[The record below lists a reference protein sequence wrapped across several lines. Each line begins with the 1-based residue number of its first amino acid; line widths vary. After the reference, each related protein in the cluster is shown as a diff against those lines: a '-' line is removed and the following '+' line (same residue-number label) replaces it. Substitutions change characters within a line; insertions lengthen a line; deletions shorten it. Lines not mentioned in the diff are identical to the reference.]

1 MSYTKLRLVNHE
13 APTREERD
21 RLELLQALIDAPN
34 FDPVLRPDVLIV
46 PADHPHF
53 GWGCQVPDCER
64 TTAESAMCTRHQAE
78 WRQAKSEG
86 ASKSQYLAQAKPL
99 TVALGTTR
107 QRCRICPDRGV
118 HHLGTQLCYTHHN
131 RWHKLDCPSLEEWV
145 KEQLPLPSFGPC
157 LASICSEP
165 ARCPLGLCEGHH
177 QRYEQH
183 GRPGG
188 ARLKRNWAT
197 LQNQIGKIPA
207 ADVEDKDVFRA
218 WCQEAT
224 SVLVTGRLSLEGL
237 PKLLIAELKWGL
249 FDHYQQAQP
258 SLWSIG
264 AVRRTVRT
272 CRKLNLTSLGGPEHP
287 RVPQEAAATRMIIRG
302 IRESLRR
309 VYLSKEDTKDAGFIE
324 TEHFGR
330 RFESSA
336 GYFDLTAVSQ
346 RWLRDLLWE
355 YMAGQLRSVKGPR
368 SRSPFDQ
375 VRRSMVQLGAFL
387 AARVPQAD
395 DDPAVLTAEHAEDF
409 VADLRNRERE
419 GLPALGLRLPN
430 GKPPIVTGTARRLA
444 LTSCRKAAYWALETG
459 HAEAIGLSRDF
470 ITALPTGGK
479 DPKRSRNPFSDD
491 VARALADEKNLQMF
505 ADTQDA
511 PDYGLRDIWETLV
524 FTGRR
529 ASEVIKLRLDCTAR
543 YLSFPMLWHDQTKV
557 GNYNEG
563 IRIPEYL
570 FDRLEQRRQKT
581 LARFEDFHGR
591 PPTRA
596 ERPLLAL
603 FPSPTCNKNRQKAIS
618 YGHFHM
624 TFRAWVVE
632 LDLGTAVP
640 HQARHTLATKLLKHG
655 ASLAHI
661 RRYLGQVSERMA
673 EHYAKV
679 ASSELE
685 DVLHAVWVS
694 GPGSAAPGELLSG
707 ERPLSQHEAM
717 ALALDL
723 SRRSTPAEGGF
734 CTFQPVVDGGA
745 CPWNLDCENCDKFV
759 LSGADLVYWRRK
771 QQQWQSQAERAPDD
785 KTADYLHKLF
795 EPTAR
800 AIDGLERALAGMG
813 LLEQAL
819 SLDLRRPQDYFER
832 VWSMSFRAA
841 DLANLAAGEETD
853 DGPDEGMADAS

>member
-1 MSYTKLRLVNHE
+1 
-13 APTREERD
+13 
-21 RLELLQALIDAPN
+21 
-34 FDPVLRPDVLIV
+34 
-46 PADHPHF
+46 
-53 GWGCQVPDCER
+53 
-64 TTAESAMCTRHQAE
+64 MCARHQVE
-78 WRQAKSEG
+78 WRQAKSDG
-86 ASKSQYLAQAKPL
+86 VNKSQFLAQAKPL
-99 TVALGTTR
+99 TAALGTTR
-107 QRCRICPDRGV
+107 QRCRLCPDRGV
-118 HHLGTQLCYTHHN
+118 HNLRTQLCHTHHN
-131 RWHKLDCPSLEEWV
+131 RWLKLGRPPLEEWA
-145 KEQLPLPSFGPC
+145 KNESPLPSFGPC
-157 LASICSEP
+157 LVVICSEP
-165 ARCPLGLCEGHH
+165 ARSPLGLCHGHH
-177 QRYEQH
+177 QRYDEH

-188 ARLKRNWAT
+188 RRMKRHWAT
-197 LQNQIGKIPA
+197 VHQRTGKIPA
-207 ADVEDKDVFRA
+207 ADVEDEGVFRE
-218 WCQEAT
+218 WCERAT
-224 SVLVTGRLSLEGL
+224 SVLVTGQVSLEGL

-258 SLWSIG
+258 SHWSIG
-264 AVRRTVRT
+264 AVRRTVRS

-287 RVPQEAAATRMIIRG
+287 RVCEEPAPNRMIIRG
-302 IRESLRR
+302 IRESLRKI
-309 VYLSKEDTKDAGFIE
+309 YFSKEDTKDAGFIE

-330 RFESSA
+330 RFESSS
-336 GYFDLTAVSQ
+336 GYLDLTTISQ

-355 YMAGQLRSVKGPR
+355 YMAGQLKSVKCPR

-375 VRRSMVQLGAFL
+375 ARRSVVQLGAFL
-387 AARVPQAD
+387 AAQVPQAD
-395 DDPAVLTAEHAEDF
+395 DDPTVLTTGHAEDF
-409 VADLRNRERE
+409 VADLLNRERE

-430 GKPPIVTGTARRLA
+430 GKPPIVNDTARRLT
-444 LTSCRKAAYWALETG
+444 LTSTRKVAYWSLEAG
-459 HAEAIGLSRDF
+459 HAEGIGLSRDF
-470 ITALPTGGK
+470 ITSLPTGGT
-479 DPKRSRNPFSDD
+479 DPKKSRNPFSDD
-491 VARALADEKNLQMF
+491 VARALADEDNLQMF
-505 ADTQDA
+505 ADTHD
-511 PDYGLRDIWETLV
+511 PVDYGLRDIWETLV

-543 YLSFPMLWHDQTKV
+543 HNNFPMLWHDQTKV
-557 GNYNEG
+557 GNYNDG

-570 FDRLEQRRQKT
+570 FDRLEERRQKT
-581 LARFEDFHGR
+581 LIRFEDFHGR
-591 PPTRA
+591 RPTRA

-603 FPSPTCNKNRQKAIS
+603 FPSPTCNKNRRKAIS
-618 YGHFHM
+618 YGHFH
-624 TFRAWVVE
+624 TSFSAWVVA

-661 RRYLGQVSERMA
+661 RRYLGQVSDRMA

-679 ASSELE
+679 ASSELD

-694 GPGSAAPGELLSG
+694 GPGSASPGQLLSG

-734 CTFQPVVDGGA
+734 CTYQAVVDGAA

-771 QQQWQSQAERAPDD
+771 QQQWQSMAERAPDD
-785 KTADYLHKLF
+785 KTADYLHSLF

-832 VWSMSFRAA
+832 VWSTAFRAA
-841 DLANLAAGEETD
+841 DLANLAASEDISD
-853 DGPDEGMADAS
+853 DHDQMADAS